1 MTLLSSVLLGVVQGV
16 TEFLP
21 VSSSGHLAIAEHLLN
36 VSGASSVPPFFDVLL
51 HLGTLFAV
59 FAAYWEDI
67 RDMIL
72 EFFYGVGD
80 LVHRTTPSR
89 VPPARRMILLIIAGT
104 LPLFAVLPIKDTI
117 ESLGDNMYFVA
128 FALLAGATVA
138 VTGKGDLMEV
148 LVSALTTLAAGLLI
162 ADVLLPLC
170 YKVGPERARPYLYAL
185 VFIPALGLFLVY
197 RMGIHIDTSWLDRL
211 ARSSPAAVLG
221 LFSLPLL
228 AALALTFVSYLISCR
243 VAAGKEY

>member
-1 MTLLSSVLLGVVQGV
+1 MTGLIWKDFMVSKRTVKAYLGIMIFYAALTVMGMFSVTFVTAFVSVILIMLPISAFAYDEQAKWDRYAMSLPIGRSRVVGARYLFTLLIVL
-16 TEFLP
+16 
-21 VSSSGHLAIAEHLLN
+21 VSL
-36 VSGASSVPPFFDVLL
+36 
-51 HLGTLFAV
+51 
-59 FAAYWEDI
+59 
-67 RDMIL
+67 
-72 EFFYGVGD
+72 
-80 LVHRTTPSR
+80 
-89 VPPARRMILLIIAGT
+89 
-104 LPLFAVLPIKDTI
+104 
-117 ESLGDNMYFVA
+117 A
-128 FALLAGATVA
+128 FALLAGVAVA

-185 VFIPALGLFLVY
+185 VFIPALGLFLAY
-197 RMGIHIDTSWLDRL
+197 RMGIHIDTSWLDRM
-211 ARSSPAAVLG
+211 AQSSPAAVLG

>member
-1 MTLLSSVLLGVVQGV
+1 MTGLIWKDFMVSKRTVKAYLGIMIFYAALTVMGMFSVSFVTAFVSVMLIMLPISAFAYDEQAKWDRYAMSLPMGRSRVVGARYLFTLLIVL
-16 TEFLP
+16 
-21 VSSSGHLAIAEHLLN
+21 VSL
-36 VSGASSVPPFFDVLL
+36 
-51 HLGTLFAV
+51 
-59 FAAYWEDI
+59 
-67 RDMIL
+67 
-72 EFFYGVGD
+72 
-80 LVHRTTPSR
+80 
-89 VPPARRMILLIIAGT
+89 
-104 LPLFAVLPIKDTI
+104 
-117 ESLGDNMYFVA
+117 A
-128 FALLAGATVA
+128 FALLAGVAVA

-185 VFIPALGLFLVY
+185 VFIPALGLFLAY

>member
-1 MTLLSSVLLGVVQGV
+1 MTGLIWKDFMVSKRTVKAYLGIMIFYAALTVMGMFSVTFVTAFVSVMLIMLPISAFAYDEQAKWDRYAMSLPIGRSRVVGARYLFTLLIVLG
-16 TEFLP
+16 
-21 VSSSGHLAIAEHLLN
+21 
-36 VSGASSVPPFFDVLL
+36 
-51 HLGTLFAV
+51 
-59 FAAYWEDI
+59 
-67 RDMIL
+67 
-72 EFFYGVGD
+72 
-80 LVHRTTPSR
+80 
-89 VPPARRMILLIIAGT
+89 
-104 LPLFAVLPIKDTI
+104 
-117 ESLGDNMYFVA
+117 SLA
-128 FALLAGATVA
+128 FALLAGVTVA

>member
-1 MTLLSSVLLGVVQGV
+1 MTGLIWKDFMVSKRTVKAYLGIMIFYAAMTVMGMFSVTFVTAFVSVILIMLPISAFAYDEQAKWDRYAMSLPIGRSRVVGARYLFTLLIVL
-16 TEFLP
+16 
-21 VSSSGHLAIAEHLLN
+21 VSL
-36 VSGASSVPPFFDVLL
+36 
-51 HLGTLFAV
+51 
-59 FAAYWEDI
+59 
-67 RDMIL
+67 
-72 EFFYGVGD
+72 
-80 LVHRTTPSR
+80 
-89 VPPARRMILLIIAGT
+89 
-104 LPLFAVLPIKDTI
+104 
-117 ESLGDNMYFVA
+117 A
-128 FALLAGATVA
+128 FALLSGVAVA

-185 VFIPALGLFLVY
+185 VFIPALGLFLAY

-228 AALALTFVSYLISCR
+228 AALALTFASYLISCR